1 MDVLAWSA
9 WTGNAIALASI
20 GYTWWTG
27 RGTKQAAAAA
37 SERADESLHTAQ
49 EAAAAQQ
56 RMADVL
62 EKMFE
67 AQERHTTGALRSQA
81 IASGAAPSASASAPP
96 WLVERTGA
104 GRYQLTNA
112 GPATVYDV
120 HVAAVSG
127 VVRLDPPLPEG
138 DSWVAGTSRP
148 FDVVASWQTGTP
160 QIVVTWRDAPD
171 GAQRRW
177 ERVIPQ

>member
-9 WTGNAIALASI
+9 WTGNVIALAGI
-20 GYTWWTG
+20 GYTWWSG

-37 SERADESLHTAQ
+37 AERADQSLHTAQ

-62 EKMFE
+62 EKMYE
-67 AQERHTTGALRSQA
+67 AQERHTTGALRAAA
-81 IASGAAPSASASAPP
+81 IAPGAPPTAAASPVP

-104 GRYQLTNA
+104 EKYTLTNA
-112 GPATVYDV
+112 GAATAYDV

-148 FDVVASWQTGTP
+148 FDAVASWQTGTP
-160 QIVVTWRDAPD
+160 QIVVAWRDAPD
-171 GAQRRW
+171 GAERRW